1 MITLW
6 ATSGEL
12 GETDVPTLDEGEVV
26 MHAINADALDEAV
39 RQIDKAFGPGYAK
52 AHSELV
58 AALVQAAAFD
68 RVARVI
74 EDHPASG
81 ELVRK
86 TLAELTEM
94 MEELEH
100 DTRINGH
107 DAELPT
113 R

>member
-1 MITLW
+1 
-6 ATSGEL
+6 
-12 GETDVPTLDEGEVV
+12 
-26 MHAINADALDEAV
+26 MHDLSADALDEAV
-39 RQIDKAFGPGYAK
+39 RRIDKALGPGYAK
-52 AHSELV
+52 THPELV

-74 EDHPASG
+74 GDRPATD

-100 DTRINGH
+100 DI
-107 DAELPT
+107 LPT
-113 R
+113 VPERGRAR

>member
-1 MITLW
+1 
-6 ATSGEL
+6 
-12 GETDVPTLDEGEVV
+12 
-26 MHAINADALDEAV
+26 MHGINADALDEAV
-39 RQIDKAFGPGYAK
+39 RRIDEAFGPGYAK
-52 AHSELV
+52 MHSELV
-58 AALVQAAAFD
+58 AALVQAASFD

-74 EDHPASG
+74 EDRPAIG

-100 DTRINGH
+100 DKRPNGS
-107 DAELPT
+107 DAEPPA

>member
-1 MITLW
+1 
-6 ATSGEL
+6 
-12 GETDVPTLDEGEVV
+12 
-26 MHAINADALDEAV
+26 MHGINADPLDEAV
-39 RQIDKAFGPGYAK
+39 RRIDKAFGPGYAK
-52 AHSELV
+52 GHPQLV

-74 EDHPASG
+74 EARPATG

-100 DTRINGH
+100 DI
-107 DAELPT
+107 LPT
-113 R
+113 VPERGRAR

>member
-1 MITLW
+1 
-6 ATSGEL
+6 
-12 GETDVPTLDEGEVV
+12 
-26 MHAINADALDEAV
+26 MHGINADPLDEAV
-39 RQIDKAFGPGYAK
+39 RRIDKAFGPGYAK
-52 AHSELV
+52 AHPELV

-68 RVARVI
+68 RLARVI
-74 EDHPASG
+74 EDRPATG

-100 DTRINGH
+100 DTRLNGP
-107 DAELPT
+107 DAEPPA